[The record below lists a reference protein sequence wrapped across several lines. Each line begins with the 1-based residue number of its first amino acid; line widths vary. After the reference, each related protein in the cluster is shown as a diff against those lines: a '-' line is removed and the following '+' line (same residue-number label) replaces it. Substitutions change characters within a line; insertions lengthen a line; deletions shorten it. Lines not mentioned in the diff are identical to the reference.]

1 MKDARFPPR
10 IRGIMRLILDF
21 LLSFGIYRRTFQ
33 LMITLGIGALGAVCI
48 ANACVEQAASGRI
61 HREAELVPH
70 RQAAIV
76 LGCARRLSNGRL
88 NLYFSHR
95 IRAAAELYHAG
106 KVDYVIVSGDNHH
119 ESYDEPTDMRDALVE
134 AGIPASRI
142 YRDYAGFRTLDS
154 MVRAR
159 EIFGL
164 DSLVVVSQE
173 FHNERAIFIAREHG
187 IDAIG
192 FNAAEVSSVGGLRT
206 RLRENLA
213 RVKTVLD
220 VWLLDTEPRFLGP
233 RVALGGPVT

>member
-1 MKDARFPPR
+1 
-10 IRGIMRLILDF
+10 MRAILAF
-21 LLSFGIYRRTFQ
+21 LFSFGIYRRAFR
-33 LMITLGIGALGAVCI
+33 LMLFLGFGALGAIFV

-61 HREAELVPH
+61 HQEPELVPH
-70 RQAAIV
+70 RQAAVV
-76 LGCARRLSNGRL
+76 LGCARRLPNGRL
-88 NLYFSHR
+88 NLYFIYR
-95 IRAAAELYHAG
+95 IRAAAALYHAG
-106 KVDYVIVSGDNHH
+106 KVDYVIVSGDNHR
-119 ESYDEPTDMRDALVE
+119 EGYDEPTDMRDALVE
-134 AGIPASRI
+134 AGIPEDRI

-164 DSLVVVSQE
+164 ESLVVVSQE

-206 RLRENLA
+206 RLREHLA

-233 RVALGGPVT
+233 RVALGGPVS